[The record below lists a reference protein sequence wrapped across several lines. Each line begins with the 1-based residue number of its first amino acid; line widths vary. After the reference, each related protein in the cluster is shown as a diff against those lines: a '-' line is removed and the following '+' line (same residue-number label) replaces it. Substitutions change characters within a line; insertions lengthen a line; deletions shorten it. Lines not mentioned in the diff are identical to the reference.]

1 MLLGPED
8 GEQLGSPG
16 MDGGKP
22 MEPRVTGRA
31 DSDQNIGITIARL
44 TMVDMKDAGVP
55 VPAARTLKVIALKDD
70 FPVSAEVVF

>member
-1 MLLGPED
+1 
-8 GEQLGSPG
+8 
-16 MDGGKP
+16 

-31 DSDQNIGITIARL
+31 DSDQDIGITIARL